1 MLSRREF
8 IRVSSLTSAAVI
20 IGWGAL
26 VKESKARIQN
36 ELVKD
41 RFGTPNPLW
50 DEGQAKWGCSQYRP
64 DSVRSQ

>member
-26 VKESKARIQN
+26 MEESQARIEN
-36 ELVKD
+36 ELTKD
-41 RFGTPNPLW
+41 RFGTVNPLW
-50 DEGQAKWGCSQYRP
+50 DEGDGKWGCSQFRP
-64 DSVRSQ
+64 ELTVR